1 MRDYS
6 RSVVGERGLR
16 PSTWHGFLLQYLSHV
31 LRRENQGRPRMM
43 MRRRGRRCDTRAVQL
58 TSPVA
63 LEFYGASSPGGGA
76 GTTPGTESEPWRPP
90 STHDRGA
97 GQETAPL
104 VGPRGE
110 AVGSL
115 LGQQASSFA
124 LPLSAGTLVVPSPSS
139 VSPSRLREGLCR
151 LPLRQSGCARCRPVL
166 ALEPRMNRRRRRRRR
181 RRRDAGGRYSATAT
195 HQRPLATDLGR
206 FTVKPAAPT
215 ACRCTC
221 VRTRL
226 PRGVGGYERALE
238 GPPALTSHRA
248 TNQRTAAATPHSN
261 DSRVVSLSLSLSRF
275 LSRSAGSRRRSE
287 RVREQSRSYTVVTIS
302 HNALVCNARA
312 VHTPREP
319 PLFFRSSGTLSPPR

>member
-1 MRDYS
+1 MRDDRAHGGGKERLRRPGESYSMILRLNRTLRRYS

-31 LRRENQGRPRMM
+31 LRRENERRPRMM
-43 MRRRGRRCDTRAVQL
+43 MRRRGRRGHTRAVQL

-63 LEFYGASSPGGGA
+63 LEFHGASSPRGGA

-124 LPLSAGTLVVPSPSS
+124 LPLSAGSFLVVPSP
-139 VSPSRLREGLCR
+139 VSPSRLREGLRR

-166 ALEPRMNRRRRRRRR
+166 AALGPRMNRRRR
-181 RRRDAGGRYSATAT
+181 DAAGRYSATAT
-195 HQRPLATDLGR
+195 HQRPLAELTGLRRPWTGLRAGR
-206 FTVKPAAPT
+206 ADRVPVHMRPDAPAT
-215 ACRCTC
+215 
-221 VRTRL
+221 
-226 PRGVGGYERALE
+226 
-238 GPPALTSHRA
+238 
-248 TNQRTAAATPHSN
+248 
-261 DSRVVSLSLSLSRF
+261 
-275 LSRSAGSRRRSE
+275 SRRLR
-287 RVREQSRSYTVVTIS
+287 
-302 HNALVCNARA
+302 AR
-312 VHTPREP
+312 T
-319 PLFFRSSGTLSPPR
+319 